1 MSFWSKIVQFFM
13 IFEVWGYPG
22 SHVGTQAGPRSKKG
36 SILTLPWTPKS
47 ILLEAFALP
56 FPLWGALGTLKW
68 WFLRG
73 SFFTSLFSSFFVT
86 KMETFGRVKTLIIR
100 GRGCKNDVFGYPR
113 IFMILG
119 TLLDVILDPK
129 MHPKPHI
136 DSLWASCVATL
147 DPIWRYCTDP

>member
-1 MSFWSKIVQFFM
+1 M
-13 IFEVWGYPG
+13 IFEVWGYLGATSTPRQARGWKKVQFWPSPG
-22 SHVGTQAGPRSKKG
+22 H
-36 SILTLPWTPKS
+36 PKS
-47 ILLEAFALP
+47 ILVEAFALP
-56 FPLWGALGTLKW
+56 FLLWDALGTLKW

-113 IFMILG
+113 IFIILG
-119 TLLDVILDPK
+119 TLLDVILNPK
-129 MHPKPHI
+129 LHPKPHF

-147 DPIWRYCTDP
+147 DPIWRHCTDP

>member
-1 MSFWSKIVQFFM
+1 MFM

-36 SILTLPWTPKS
+36 AILDSPGHPKS

-56 FPLWGALGTLKW
+56 FLLWDALGTLKW

-73 SFFTSLFSSFFVT
+73 SFFASHFSSFFVT

-113 IFMILG
+113 IFMIFG
-119 TLLDVILDPK
+119 TILDVILDAK
-129 MHPKPHI
+129 MHPKSHCA
-136 DSLWASCVATL
+136 SLWTSCVAIL
-147 DPIWRYCTDP
+147 DPIWRHCTDL